1 MDMDIEAGEAGDVV
15 KSLVL
20 LVFFAVFGYAYCTRE
35 VIREEVIE
43 EPMDPNSMTKK
54 DQKDFTKL
62 AAEVQKEKEKV
73 AKIEEKIKKFEEI
86 MATKSNENL
95 KKN

>member
-1 MDMDIEAGEAGDVV
+1 MDMDIDGGEGDVV

-35 VIREEVIE
+35 AVQEEE
-43 EPMDPNSMTKK
+43 EPMEFSKK
-54 DQKDFTKL
+54 EQKDFNKL

-73 AKIEEKIKKFEEI
+73 ARLEEKIKKIEDI
-86 MATKSNENL
+86 KATKSTENL
-95 KKN
+95 KK

>member
-1 MDMDIEAGEAGDVV
+1 MDMDMDVSEGGDVV

-20 LVFFAVFGYAYCTRE
+20 LVFLAVFGYAYCTRE
-35 VIREEVIE
+35 TATVEEVE
-43 EPMDPNSMTKK
+43 EPIDPNAMTKK

-73 AKIEEKIKKFEEI
+73 AKIEEKMKKFEE
-86 MATKSNENL
+86 MMSSKSAENL
-95 KKN
+95 KK